1 MDNLKNW
8 AFFGRLH
15 HFKLLLIPFNCSAV
29 HVATTHSQQGKLQP
43 SITHSELQEQC
54 WRAGEEGKLSGF
66 FIFNLIHGWLN
77 LWIWEGGE
85 LLYIDL
91 NLQDIQKH
99 SETWDKVW
107 QPPPRTYCCWCGM
120 SQFLNKRT
128 LGGKSQNEIDVL
140 EYKPSDKI
148 LYLEFET
155 KAFCYLTAWT

>member
-1 MDNLKNW
+1 MEDYITL
-8 AFFGRLH
+8 
-15 HFKLLLIPFNCSAV
+15 NCSWFPLTVLQFMLPLRIANKASCSLQSHTV
-29 HVATTHSQQGKLQP
+29 NFKNSATGLGRR
-43 SITHSELQEQC
+43 ENFL
-54 WRAGEEGKLSGF
+54 GF
-66 FIFNLIHGWLN
+66 LFLIWSMVGW
-77 LWIWEGGE
+77 ICGYGREE
-85 LLYIDL
+85 LLYVDL
-91 NLQDIQKH
+91 NLEDIQKH